1 VTIGS
6 SASGGANDASDS
18 TTQVGPP
25 RRPGIGHRLA
35 TWLYPRPRIQLGAL
49 LAGPLGWLT
58 IAYLGA
64 LFILLLNAF
73 WEKDAFTGTVEPFAW
88 SLGAFESI
96 LNNEVYRT
104 IAVRTVGM
112 AALVTLTDVMLAFP
126 IAYYMAR
133 VASPRMRGALVIAVL
148 MPLWA
153 AYLVKVYAWRTILQG
168 NGFLEAILGPF
179 GVEGPGLD
187 EISNAWLVL
196 TYLWLPY
203 MILPIF
209 AGLERIPPS
218 LLEASADLGGRPG
231 TTFRRVVL
239 PLVFP
244 ALVAGSIFTFSLTLG
259 DYITPDLV
267 ADAKFIGNV
276 IYDNSSLG
284 NLPLAAAYSLL
295 PIAIM
300 TVYLLVARRLGAFD
314 SL

>member
-1 VTIGS
+1 MTTQPTAAPGS
-6 SASGGANDASDS
+6 S
-18 TTQVGPP
+18 PL
-25 RRPGIGHRLA
+25 RRLA
-35 TWLYPRPRIQLGAL
+35 VWLYPRRRLQLGAL
-49 LAGPLGWLT
+49 LLLPLAGLV
-58 IAYLGA
+58 IAYFGA

-73 WEKDAFTGTVEPFAW
+73 WSKDAFTGQVQPFSW
-88 SLGAFESI
+88 TLDAFEE
-96 LNNEVYRT
+96 LATNPVYRT
-104 IAVRTVGM
+104 IAVRTVAV
-112 AALVTLTDVMLAFP
+112 AAAVTLTDAVLAFP

-133 VASPRMRGALVIAVL
+133 VASPRTRRAMVVAVL

-153 AYLVKVYAWRTILQG
+153 AYLVKVYAWRVILQE
-168 NGFLEAILGPF
+168 NGFLEWILTPIGIDA
-179 GVEGPGLD
+179 PGLGQ
-187 EISNAWLVL
+187 ILNAWLVFS
-196 TYLWLPY
+196 YLWLPY
-203 MILPIF
+203 MVLPIY
-209 AGLERIPPS
+209 AGLERIPSS
-218 LLEASADLGGRPG
+218 LLEASADLGGRNI

-284 NLPLAAAYSLL
+284 NLPLAAAYSFI

-300 TVYLLVARRLGAFD
+300 VAYLLVARRLGAFE

>member
-1 VTIGS
+1 MQI
-6 SASGGANDASDS
+6 
-18 TTQVGPP
+18 
-25 RRPGIGHRLA
+25 
-35 TWLYPRPRIQLGAL
+35 GAL
-49 LAGPLGWLT
+49 LAGPLGWLA

-64 LFILLLNAF
+64 LVVLLLNAF
-73 WEKDAFTGTVEPFAW
+73 WEKDAFTGRVEPFAW
-88 SLGAFESI
+88 SLEAFVS
-96 LNNEVYRT
+96 LTSNEVYRT
-104 IAVRTVGM
+104 IALRTIGM
-112 AALVTLTDVMLAFP
+112 AALVTVTDALLAFP

-133 VASPRMRGALVIAVL
+133 IAGPRVRGLMVIAVL

-168 NGFLEAILGPF
+168 NGFLEWVLSPF
-179 GVEGPGLD
+179 GISGPGLT
-187 EISNAWLVL
+187 ELMNTWLVL
-196 TYLWLPY
+196 SYLWLPY

-209 AGLERIPPS
+209 AGLERIPRS
-218 LLEASADLGGRPG
+218 LLEASSDLGGRPA
-231 TTFRRVVL
+231 TTFRRVIL

-244 ALVAGSIFTFSLTLG
+244 AFVAGSIFTFSLTLG

-267 ADAKFIGNV
+267 SDAKFIGNV

-284 NLPLAAAYSLL
+284 NLPIAAAYSLL